1 MGFRDLISALTG
13 NGPAVAPNGVP
24 VEYRVYGEELEGVLG
39 MSPERLWRTQPNL
52 RTVVSFMARNV
63 AQLGL
68 HTFERVSDDDR
79 RRVRGGPIASL
90 LKNPNESMTGYEL
103 INTLVSDLGLY
114 DEAYWWITEDADRES
129 GWRIDPIP
137 PSWVINRIGGNAF
150 TGPASYDVR
159 TSTNKKAQRIP
170 ASEMLVFHGWNP
182 GAPARGASPVEALR
196 EILAEQ
202 IQAYRFREQMWRRG
216 GRVGTVLERPKDAP
230 TWSPDA
236 RSKFAKDWQS
246 QWAGN
251 GSKAGGTPI
260 LEDGMKLSRVGFSA
274 REEDWVEAAKLS
286 LSTCASVYHLNP
298 TMVGVLDNA
307 NYSNVREFRR
317 MLYGDSLGPVLA
329 MIEDRINTF
338 LLPRLNAAPTEYV
351 EFNLDEKL
359 QGSFEEQNQAMQSA
373 IGAPWMTRN
382 EGRAL
387 RNMPAID
394 GGDELVTPLNVLI
407 GGQASPVDGQTAD
420 GGSLPAGV
428 MGDEIKKLVD
438 AAAALIRSGFDP
450 AGALEA
456 VGLDPIAHLGLLPVT
471 VQRPQEPE
479 NVDQDAVDALKSRR
493 FKARA
498 PQSYDTK
505 AQEVLTKFFR
515 RQKAVVLSA
524 LGAKADADWWDVKR
538 WDKELTDDLLRL
550 AVATTTKVAAD
561 TLGALGVDPGTYDEA
576 RTLAF
581 LNEVAKSRASMI
593 NATTKDQL
601 DNALSSD
608 DEEVTPAHVFD
619 VAESDRAVSG
629 SAALVTTFSAFAT
642 TEAAK
647 QVAGDRAT
655 KTWIVTSS
663 KPRAEH
669 AAMNGETVG
678 INETFSNGA
687 NWPGDPVLGADGVAG
702 CQCDVEIDIP

>member
-1 MGFRDLISALTG
+1 VGFRDLISALTG

-394 GGDELVTPLNVLI
+394 GGDDLITPLNVLV
-407 GGQASPVDGQTAD
+407 GGQASPVD
-420 GGSLPAGV
+420 
-428 MGDEIKKLVD
+428 
-438 AAAALIRSGFDP
+438 SGTQNQLSAP
-450 AGALEA
+450 RQ
-456 VGLDPIAHLGLLPVT
+456 PVK
-471 VQRPQEPE
+471 
-479 NVDQDAVDALKSRR
+479 A
-493 FKARA
+493 KARA
-498 PQSYDTK
+498 PQSYDAK

>member
-394 GGDELVTPLNVLI
+394 GGDDLITPLNVLV
-407 GGQASPVDGQTAD
+407 GGQASPVD
-420 GGSLPAGV
+420 
-428 MGDEIKKLVD
+428 
-438 AAAALIRSGFDP
+438 SGTQNQLSAP
-450 AGALEA
+450 RQ
-456 VGLDPIAHLGLLPVT
+456 PVK
-471 VQRPQEPE
+471 
-479 NVDQDAVDALKSRR
+479 A
-493 FKARA
+493 KARA
-498 PQSYDTK
+498 PQSYDAK

>member
-394 GGDELVTPLNVLI
+394 GGDDLITPLNVLV
-407 GGQASPVDGQTAD
+407 GGQASPVD
-420 GGSLPAGV
+420 
-428 MGDEIKKLVD
+428 
-438 AAAALIRSGFDP
+438 SGTQNQLSAP
-450 AGALEA
+450 RQ
-456 VGLDPIAHLGLLPVT
+456 PVK
-471 VQRPQEPE
+471 
-479 NVDQDAVDALKSRR
+479 A
-493 FKARA
+493 KARA
-498 PQSYDTK
+498 PQSYDAK

-629 SAALVTTFSAFAT
+629 SAALVTTFSAFAS

-647 QVAGDRAT
+647 QVAGDRAK